1 MKTEDLIKKAKQSI
15 EKYLPKEIT
24 IFGPPGTGK
33 TTTLIKLVESKL
45 IGFTD
50 PKKIAFMSFSR
61 KAAAE
66 AKTRALKD
74 IEGLD
79 PKDLIYFRTLHSL
92 AFSWLGLSTSEV
104 MSGRDYNELGKL
116 VGLDFRTTQTINM
129 EEGALFNIGAGGDK
143 YMSLIQYAR
152 VKQTDLEDEFHR
164 GLNFTN
170 MSWQQ
175 LKVLDKAFKDYKR
188 ANRKVDF
195 IDMIERFIWQ
205 DTSPEF
211 DLLIIDEAQ
220 DLAPLQWQMVKDV
233 LVPNSK
239 SVYYA
244 GDDDQAIYSWMGV
257 DVDNFINASK
267 NKIVLDKSYRVPKHP
282 FAFAKGLT
290 DQITERENKVWNPT
304 KEKGFV
310 TWHNDILDVDFREG
324 EWLIL
329 TRTNYIANKVCQSL
343 RDEGYVFWREGEG
356 WSVSINVLVA
366 IEVWIKL
373 QRGATVPADLLKPFS
388 KLIDP
393 KYITRAGRKLMYSLE
408 DVNSERPPDEGYS
421 LGNLERLCGFTA
433 NNFVTW
439 QNVLKVSEQVAAYI
453 VSVRRRGEKILSA
466 DPRIRVST
474 IHRAKGGEA
483 DNVALLLDSTKACV
497 ESPDQDAEKR
507 VWYVGVTRAKKELH
521 IICKSGQY
529 GFEL

>member
-1 MKTEDLIKKAKQSI
+1 MTKLYTTA
-15 EKYLPKEIT
+15 PTT

-33 TTTLIKLVESKL
+33 TTALIKLVQQKL
-45 IGFTD
+45 LDGVRPQDIG
-50 PKKIAFMSFSR
+50 FMSFSR
-61 KAAAE
+61 KAATE
-66 AKTRALKD
+66 ARDRASKV
-74 IEGLD
+74 LD
-79 PKDLIYFRTLHSL
+79 LNPKDMNYFRTLHSL

-116 VGLDFRTTQTINM
+116 VGLDFRTTQTVNL

-152 VKQTDLEDEFHR
+152 VKQVDLEEEFHK
-164 GLNFTN
+164 GWDQSLNK
-170 MSWQQ
+170 QQ
-175 LKVLDKAFKDYKR
+175 LLVLDKAFKDYKE
-188 ANRKVDF
+188 AKGKYDF
-195 IDMIERFIWQ
+195 IDMIEKFIWKG
-205 DTSPEF
+205 TSPEF

-220 DLAPLQWQMVKDV
+220 DLAPLQWQMVQDV
-233 LVPNSK
+233 LVHNSNNIF
-239 SVYYA
+239 YA

-257 DVDNFINASK
+257 DVDNFLNASSD
-267 NKIVLDKSYRVPKHP
+267 KIILDQSYRVPEHP

-290 DQITERENKVWNPT
+290 EQITKREDKEWKPKN
-304 KEKGFV
+304 EKGFV
-310 TWHNDILDVDFREG
+310 TWHNDILDIDMREG
-324 EWLIL
+324 EWLVL
-329 TRTNYIANKVCQSL
+329 TRTNYIANKVCQKL
-343 RDEGYVFWREGEG
+343 REEGYVFWREGEG
-356 WSVSINVLVA
+356 WSVSINVLVS

-373 QRGATVPADLLKPFS
+373 QRGASVPGDLLKPFS

-393 KYITRAGRKLMYSLE
+393 EYIQRSGRRIMNSLSE
-408 DVNSERPPDEGYS
+408 DEEYTLTD
-421 LGNLERLCGFTA
+421 LKRLCGFEA

-497 ESPDQDAEKR
+497 ESPDQDAERR
-507 VWYVGVTRAKKELH
+507 VWYVGVTRAKQELH

>member
-1 MKTEDLIKKAKQSI
+1 MTKLYTTA
-15 EKYLPKEIT
+15 PTT

-33 TTTLIKLVESKL
+33 TTALIKLVQEKL
-45 IGFTD
+45 IGGVRPQD
-50 PKKIAFMSFSR
+50 IGFMSFSR
-61 KAAAE
+61 KAATE
-66 AKTRALKD
+66 AKERASK
-74 IEGLD
+74 ILD
-79 PKDLIYFRTLHSL
+79 LNPKDMVYFRTLHSL

-116 VGLDFRTTQTINM
+116 VGLDFRTTQIVNM

-152 VKQTDLEDEFHR
+152 VKKVDLEEEFHK
-164 GLNFTN
+164 GWDQSLNK
-170 MSWQQ
+170 QQ
-175 LKVLDKAFKDYKR
+175 LLVLDKAFKDYKR

-205 DTSPEF
+205 ETSPEF

-220 DLAPLQWQMVKDV
+220 DLAPLQWQMVQDV
-233 LVPNSK
+233 LVPNSNET
-239 SVYYA
+239 VYA

-257 DVDNFINASK
+257 DVENFLNASSD
-267 NKIVLDKSYRVPKHP
+267 KIILDQSFRVPEHP

-290 DQITERENKVWNPT
+290 DQITKREDKEWKPKN
-304 KEKGFV
+304 EKGFV
-310 TWHNDILDVDFREG
+310 TWHNDVLDVDFRQG

-329 TRTNYIANKVCQSL
+329 TRTNYIANKGCQKL

-356 WSVSINVLVA
+356 WSVSINVLVS

-373 QRGATVPADLLKPFS
+373 QRGATVPGDLLKPFS

-393 KYITRAGRKLMYSLE
+393 KYIQRSGRRIMSSLSE
-408 DVNSERPPDEGYS
+408 DEEYTLVD
-421 LGNLERLCGFTA
+421 LKRLCGFEA

-497 ESPDQDAEKR
+497 ESPDQDAERR

>member
-1 MKTEDLIKKAKQSI
+1 MTKLYTSA
-15 EKYLPKEIT
+15 PTT

-33 TTTLIKLVESKL
+33 TTTLINIVQEKLLDGVRPEE
-45 IGFTD
+45 IG
-50 PKKIAFMSFSR
+50 FMSFSR
-61 KAAAE
+61 KAATE
-66 AKTRALKD
+66 ARERASL
-74 IEGLD
+74 ILD
-79 PKDLIYFRTLHSL
+79 LNPKDMIYFRTLHSL

-116 VGLDFRTTQTINM
+116 VGLDFRTTQTVNM

-152 VKQTDLEDEFHR
+152 VKKVDLEEEFHK
-164 GLNFTN
+164 GWDQSLNK
-170 MSWQQ
+170 QQ
-175 LKVLDKAFKDYKR
+175 LLVLDKAFKDYKR

-211 DLLIIDEAQ
+211 ELLIIDEAQ
-220 DLAPLQWQMVKDV
+220 DLAPLQWEMVQDV
-233 LVPNSK
+233 LVPNSNEI
-239 SVYYA
+239 YYA

-257 DVDNFINASK
+257 DADNFLNASSD
-267 NKIVLDKSYRVPKHP
+267 KIILDQSYRVPEHP

-290 DQITERENKVWNPT
+290 DQITKRENKEWKP
-304 KEKGFV
+304 KEEKGFV
-310 TWHNDILDVDFREG
+310 TWHNNILDVDMREG

-373 QRGATVPADLLKPFS
+373 KRGATVPADLLKPFS

-393 KYITRAGRKLMYSLE
+393 KYIQRSGRKIMYSL
-408 DVNSERPPDEGYS
+408 PDDEEYT
-421 LGNLERLCGFTA
+421 LIDLKRLCGFEA

-453 VSVRRRGEKILSA
+453 ISVRRRGEKILSA

-497 ESPDQDAEKR
+497 ESPDQDAERR

>member
-1 MKTEDLIKKAKQSI
+1 MSI
-15 EKYLPKEIT
+15 DFSKYKGDPKDWDLPKEIT

-33 TTTLIKLVESKL
+33 TTTLIKLVEGSL
-45 IGFTD
+45 AHYVD
-50 PKKIAFMSFSR
+50 PKKIGFMSFSR
-61 KAAAE
+61 KAATE
-66 AKTRALKD
+66 AKTRALKN

-79 PKDLIYFRTLHSL
+79 SKDLIYFRTLHSL

-116 VGLDFRTTQTINM
+116 VGLDFRTTQTVNI
-129 EEGALFNIGAGGDK
+129 EEGPLFNVGAGGDK

-152 VKQTDLEDEFHR
+152 VKQVDLQEEFHK
-164 GLNFTN
+164 GWDHSLN
-170 MSWQQ
+170 WQQ
-175 LKVLDKAFKDYKR
+175 LSVLDKAFKDYKKR
-188 ANRKVDF
+188 QGKYDF
-195 IDMIERFIWQ
+195 IDMIEKFIWKG
-205 DTSPEF
+205 TSPEF

-220 DLAPLQWQMVKDV
+220 DLAPLQWKMVKDV
-233 LVPNSK
+233 LVPNSQR
-239 SVYYA
+239 VYYA

-257 DVDNFINASK
+257 DVDNFLNASETK
-267 NKIVLDKSYRVPKHP
+267 YILSKSYRVPEHP

-290 DQITERENKVWNPT
+290 DQITKRENKSWNPT

-310 TWHNDILDVDFREG
+310 TWHNDILDVDMTEG

-329 TRTNYIANKVCQSL
+329 TRTNYIANKVCNKL
-343 RDEGYVFWREGEG
+343 REEGYVFWREGEG
-356 WSVSINVLVA
+356 WSVSVNVLVA
-366 IEVWIKL
+366 IEVWLKL

-393 KYITRAGRKLMYSLE
+393 KYIQKSGRKIMYSLS
-408 DVNSERPPDEGYS
+408 DDEEW
-421 LGNLERLCGFTA
+421 NLIDLKRICGFEA

-439 QNVLKVSEQVAAYI
+439 QNVLKISEQVAAYI
-453 VSVRRRGEKILSA
+453 ISVRKRGEKILSA

-483 DNVALLLDSTKACV
+483 DNVALLLDSTKACI
-497 ESPDQDAEKR
+497 ESEDQDAEKR

-521 IICKSGQY
+521 IVVGSGQHQF
-529 GFEL
+529 GDLR

>member
-1 MKTEDLIKKAKQSI
+1 MTKLYTTA
-15 EKYLPKEIT
+15 PTT

-33 TTTLIKLVESKL
+33 TTTLINIVQEKLLDGVRPEE
-45 IGFTD
+45 IG
-50 PKKIAFMSFSR
+50 FMSFSR
-61 KAAAE
+61 KAATE
-66 AKTRALKD
+66 ARERAS
-74 IEGLD
+74 IILD
-79 PKDLIYFRTLHSL
+79 LNPKDMVYFRTLHSL

-116 VGLDFRTTQTINM
+116 VGLDFRTTQTVNM

-152 VKQTDLEDEFHR
+152 VKKVDLEEEFHK
-164 GLNFTN
+164 GWDQSLNK
-170 MSWQQ
+170 QQ
-175 LKVLDKAFKDYKR
+175 LLVLDKAFKDYKR

-211 DLLIIDEAQ
+211 ELLIIDEAQ
-220 DLAPLQWQMVKDV
+220 DLAPLQWEMVQDV
-233 LVPNSK
+233 LVPNSNEI
-239 SVYYA
+239 YYA

-257 DVDNFINASK
+257 DADNFLNASSD
-267 NKIVLDKSYRVPKHP
+267 KIILDQSYRVPEHP

-290 DQITERENKVWNPT
+290 DQITKRENKEWKP
-304 KEKGFV
+304 KEEKGFV
-310 TWHNDILDVDFREG
+310 TWHNNILDVDMREG

-373 QRGATVPADLLKPFS
+373 KRGATVPADLLKPFS

-393 KYITRAGRKLMYSLE
+393 KYIQRSGRKIMYSL
-408 DVNSERPPDEGYS
+408 PDDEEYT
-421 LGNLERLCGFTA
+421 LIDLKRLCGFEA

-497 ESPDQDAEKR
+497 ESEDQDAERR

-521 IICKSGQY
+521 IVCKSGQY

>member
-1 MKTEDLIKKAKQSI
+1 MTKLYTTA
-15 EKYLPKEIT
+15 PTT

-33 TTTLIKLVESKL
+33 TTTLINIVQEKLLDGVRPEE
-45 IGFTD
+45 IG
-50 PKKIAFMSFSR
+50 FMSFSR
-61 KAAAE
+61 KAATE
-66 AKTRALKD
+66 ARERASL
-74 IEGLD
+74 ILD
-79 PKDLIYFRTLHSL
+79 LNPKDMIYFRTLHSL

-116 VGLDFRTTQTINM
+116 VGLDFRTTQTVNM

-152 VKQTDLEDEFHR
+152 VKKVDLEEEFHK
-164 GLNFTN
+164 GWDQSLNK
-170 MSWQQ
+170 QQ
-175 LKVLDKAFKDYKR
+175 LLVLDKAFKDYKR

-211 DLLIIDEAQ
+211 ELLIIDEAQ
-220 DLAPLQWQMVKDV
+220 DLAPLQWEMVQDV
-233 LVPNSK
+233 LVPNSNEI
-239 SVYYA
+239 YYA

-257 DVDNFINASK
+257 DADNFLNASSD
-267 NKIVLDKSYRVPKHP
+267 KIILDQSYRVPEHP

-290 DQITERENKVWNPT
+290 EQITKRENKEWKP
-304 KEKGFV
+304 KEEKGLV
-310 TWHNDILDVDFREG
+310 TWHNNILDVDMREG

-393 KYITRAGRKLMYSLE
+393 KYIQRSGRKIMYSL
-408 DVNSERPPDEGYS
+408 PDDEEYT
-421 LGNLERLCGFTA
+421 LVHLKRLCGFEA

-453 VSVRRRGEKILSA
+453 ISVRRRGEKILSA

-497 ESPDQDAEKR
+497 ESPDQDAERR

>member
-1 MKTEDLIKKAKQSI
+1 
-15 EKYLPKEIT
+15 
-24 IFGPPGTGK
+24 
-33 TTTLIKLVESKL
+33 
-45 IGFTD
+45 
-50 PKKIAFMSFSR
+50 
-61 KAAAE
+61 
-66 AKTRALKD
+66 
-74 IEGLD
+74 
-79 PKDLIYFRTLHSL
+79 
-92 AFSWLGLSTSEV
+92 
-104 MSGRDYNELGKL
+104 
-116 VGLDFRTTQTINM
+116 
-129 EEGALFNIGAGGDK
+129 
-143 YMSLIQYAR
+143 
-152 VKQTDLEDEFHR
+152 
-164 GLNFTN
+164 
-170 MSWQQ
+170 
-175 LKVLDKAFKDYKR
+175 
-188 ANRKVDF
+188 
-195 IDMIERFIWQ
+195 
-205 DTSPEF
+205 
-211 DLLIIDEAQ
+211 
-220 DLAPLQWQMVKDV
+220 MVQDV
-233 LVPNSK
+233 LVPNSNEI
-239 SVYYA
+239 YYA

-257 DVDNFINASK
+257 DADNFLNASSD
-267 NKIVLDKSYRVPKHP
+267 KIILDQSYRVPEHP

-290 DQITERENKVWNPT
+290 EQITKREDKEWKP
-304 KEKGFV
+304 KEEKGLV
-310 TWHNDILDVDFREG
+310 TWHNNILDVDMREG

-373 QRGATVPADLLKPFS
+373 QRGASVPADLLKPFS

-393 KYITRAGRKLMYSLE
+393 KYIQRSGRKIMYSL
-408 DVNSERPPDEGYS
+408 PDDEEYT
-421 LGNLERLCGFTA
+421 LVHLKRLCGFEA

-497 ESPDQDAEKR
+497 ESEDQDAERR

-521 IICKSGQY
+521 IVCKSGQY